1 MSGKRP
7 ADSPPDGEPNE
18 KKVMSQMSSSLPQVR
33 LGTIG
38 SEEELNTKIEEFA
51 TKRLKELLDSETKLR
66 KEAEERAQT
75 AQNKLT
81 ENKGRIK
88 KIRRKK
94 SRDSRLM
101 WSMIMSENSCFWPE
115 ILKNILKSVLPNCS
129 KMVA

>member
-88 KIRRKK
+88 KVRGKNSCLIWFRF
-94 SRDSRLM
+94 
-101 WSMIMSENSCFWPE
+101 MSENSRF
-115 ILKNILKSVLPNCS
+115 
-129 KMVA
+129 

>member
-81 ENKGRIK
+81 ENKGRMK
-88 KIRRKK
+88 KVRRKK
-94 SRDSRLM
+94 SRL
-101 WSMIMSENSCFWPE
+101 IMSENSCFWPCFKKYPE
-115 ILKNILKSVLPNCS
+115 KCFTELLKDGGVN
-129 KMVA
+129 

>member
-66 KEAEERAQT
+66 KEAEERALT

-81 ENKGRIK
+81 ENKGRVSK
-88 KIRRKK
+88 KFYKVK
-94 SRDSRLM
+94 YLKTLAKT
-101 WSMIMSENSCFWPE
+101 F
-115 ILKNILKSVLPNCS
+115 KNILKSVLSYCS

>member
-81 ENKGRIK
+81 ENKGKDR
-88 KIRRKK
+88 KINHNQGASGHCPQILISGRKYPK
-94 SRDSRLM
+94 SSQT
-101 WSMIMSENSCFWPE
+101 
-115 ILKNILKSVLPNCS
+115 LKNIRKSVLPNCP

>member
-88 KIRRKK
+88 KVCRKN
-94 SRDSRLM
+94 SRLI
-101 WSMIMSENSCFWPE
+101 WSRNMSENSCSWPG
-115 ILKNILKSVLPNCS
+115 ILKNILKSFLPNCS

>member
-66 KEAEERAQT
+66 KEAEERAQI

-81 ENKGRIK
+81 ENKGRIEK
-88 KIRRKK
+88 KQEFSNSQFSGRNFLQYPKK
-94 SRDSRLM
+94 
-101 WSMIMSENSCFWPE
+101 CFTGS
-115 ILKNILKSVLPNCS
+115 LKDGGVN
-129 KMVA
+129 

>member
-66 KEAEERAQT
+66 KEAEERALT

-81 ENKGRIK
+81 ENKGRIWN
-88 KIRRKK
+88 I
-94 SRDSRLM
+94 
-101 WSMIMSENSCFWPE
+101 CTGGP
-115 ILKNILKSVLPNCS
+115 ILVQKVCEGFLTW
-129 KMVA
+129 

>member
-88 KIRRKK
+88 NVRGKK
-94 SRDSRLM
+94 SCLSWFRF
-101 WSMIMSENSCFWPE
+101 MSENSRF
-115 ILKNILKSVLPNCS
+115 
-129 KMVA
+129 